1 MKITKEEI
9 KKIAELARLKL
20 SKEEIEKYTKQLS
33 AILEYMDKLNK
44 LKLDD
49 LIDKSTLD
57 NFYNVTSEDIVIKKS
72 NKIDLLRNTPDKKDG
87 YIKVKSIL

>member
-33 AILEYMDKLNK
+33 AILEYMDKLNE

-49 LIDKSTLD
+49 LMIKSTSD
-57 NFYNVTSEDIVIKKS
+57 NLYNVASKDIVINSS
-72 NKIDLLRNTPDKKDG
+72 NKIKLLENTPDKKDG